1 MESNGETEMSESGE
15 WTRIECEALPDNV
28 VRLSILRAEG
38 ESTLVDLPASEVA
51 NVASALLSAVASAGK
66 QVGAASNMMSGE
78 ALEDLPDAKPTGL
91 GIMQGKAQNS
101 AAIVLQFGSARIALR
116 MADQEL
122 AALGQALGTFAS
134 SGRRLN

>member
-1 MESNGETEMSESGE
+1 MSESGE

-28 VRLSILRAEG
+28 VRLSIQRGEG

-66 QVGAASNMMSGE
+66 QAGAPTQMMSGGS
-78 ALEDLPDAKPTGL
+78 LEDVPDAKPTGL
-91 GIMQGKAQNS
+91 GIIQGKAQNS

-122 AALGQALGTFAS
+122 AALGQALGTFSAS
-134 SGRRLN
+134 SQRLN